1 LTNSQPIALAT
12 SDAELRDSG
21 GRGGTTPGVAQD
33 TELTPR
39 RSRGLY
45 VDAWR
50 RLLASWNGRVGL
62 AVVLFL
68 VIVAV
73 ATPLIDHYNAATDSN
88 LAESRRAPSLQ
99 HLFGTDRLGRDVA
112 RRIAHGARISL
123 VVGVVVVFWSSVV
136 GTTFGL
142 IAGYFGGPTDT
153 VLMRTMD
160 VLLAF
165 PAILLAIAIVAV
177 RGPGLTNTMIAVS
190 IVGIPGYSRV
200 ARSMVLSLKQREFVV
215 AAHMVGARNGR
226 IMSRHILPNCL
237 SPLIVQAT
245 LGIGGAILF
254 AAALGFL
261 GLGAQPPTPEWGA
274 MIGDAIPF
282 LRTSPHLVF
291 FPGMAIMIVVL
302 GFNLLGD
309 GLRDA
314 LDPQVTTR

>member
-1 LTNSQPIALAT
+1 MALAT
-12 SDAELRDSG
+12 SSESPAIEDG
-21 GRGGTTPGVAQD
+21 GNRGGATPGVAQD
-33 TELTPR
+33 RELTPR

-50 RLLASWNGRVGL
+50 RLLASWNGRIGL

-68 VIVAV
+68 VLVAV
-73 ATPLIDHYNAATDSN
+73 LTPIIDHYDARTDSN
-88 LAESRRAPSLQ
+88 LAESRRAPSAQ

-112 RRIAHGARISL
+112 RRIAHGAQISL
-123 VVGVVVVFWSSVV
+123 AVGIMVVLWSSVV

-153 VLMRTMD
+153 VLMRIMD
-160 VLLAF
+160 ILLAF
-165 PAILLAIAIVAV
+165 PAILLAISIVAV
-177 RGPGLTNTMIAVS
+177 RGPGLTNTMIAVA

-200 ARSMVLSLKQREFVV
+200 TRSMVLSLKQREFVV
-215 AAHMVGARNGR
+215 AARMVGAGNQR

-261 GLGAQPPTPEWGA
+261 GLGAQPPAPEWGA

-282 LRTSPHLVF
+282 LRTSPHMVF